1 MQDVLCCV
9 ALLHLMYAFFF
20 CQIVFFTHINQS
32 WNMQGPAL
40 ELFENDPEREQHYAD
55 ALSMSS
61 FEFVNDAAIAA
72 EMEAALKEYD
82 QVGADL
88 GIIPTSCK
96 FFADD
101 PSWLTRWL
109 IGEEKVPRI

>member
-1 MQDVLCCV
+1 VLCYYILCCQDAV
-9 ALLHLMYAFFF
+9 ILAFYPHLHLFL
-20 CQIVFFTHINQS
+20 
-32 WNMQGPAL
+32 QGPAF
-40 ELFENDPEREQHYAD
+40 ELFQDDHEREQHYAD
-55 ALSMSS
+55 ALSVSS
-61 FEFVNDAAIAA
+61 FEIINEAGVAA

-88 GIIPTSCK
+88 GIIPSSCK

-109 IGEEKVPRI
+109 IGDEKVPRI

>member
-1 MQDVLCCV
+1 
-9 ALLHLMYAFFF
+9 
-20 CQIVFFTHINQS
+20 
-32 WNMQGPAL
+32 MQGPAL
-40 ELFENDPEREQHYAD
+40 EFFQNDLEREQHYAD
-55 ALSMSS
+55 ALSMES
-61 FEFVNDAAIAA
+61 FDVVDDTSVAA

-96 FFADD
+96 FFAED

-109 IGEEKVPRI
+109 IGEENVPRL